1 MLATRQTVFS
11 RYKGRVPTGTASVST
26 LGVMPPVHFRI
37 DLMRVVREALAGMT
51 GVAAMAA
58 IGFAMTT
65 TATKTT
71 GTKKT
76 GS

>member
-1 MLATRQTVFS
+1 L
-11 RYKGRVPTGTASVST
+11 
-26 LGVMPPVHFRI
+26 PPVLLRI

-51 GVAAMAA
+51 EVAQAAAHRAAMT
-58 IGFAMTT
+58 TT

>member
-1 MLATRQTVFS
+1 
-11 RYKGRVPTGTASVST
+11 
-26 LGVMPPVHFRI
+26 
-37 DLMRVVREALAGMT
+37 MRVVREALAGMT

-58 IGFAMTT
+58 IGFAVAMTT

>member
-1 MLATRQTVFS
+1 
-11 RYKGRVPTGTASVST
+11 
-26 LGVMPPVHFRI
+26 
-37 DLMRVVREALAGMT
+37 MRVVREALAGMT